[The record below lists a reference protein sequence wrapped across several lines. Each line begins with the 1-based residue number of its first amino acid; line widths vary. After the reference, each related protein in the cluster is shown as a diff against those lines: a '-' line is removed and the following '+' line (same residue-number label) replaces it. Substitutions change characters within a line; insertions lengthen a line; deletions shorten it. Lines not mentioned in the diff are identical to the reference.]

1 VFLVASIS
9 AVLNRTL
16 FEPVIDYGEMISS
29 MASTLLEALKQL
41 SLLETARG
49 RELLARVIILDTEA
63 DNYRRM
69 IVEGGITRFADPV
82 VREDVRLLLR
92 MLDRVSEWIK
102 AGALHLDLV
111 PYLSVSSN
119 TRSKI
124 EELVKLAVS
133 GIQTLVKALRELVE
147 GNFEKALNLCL
158 EIEKIEENADRALHE
173 ARKSLIEEEKTLK
186 SVVQLMFLKDLIEDL
201 EKITDYEEDAGDVV
215 IALIHHLKTRTN
227 NVDGAVQHNKL

>member
-1 VFLVASIS
+1 VFLVASIG
-9 AVLNRTL
+9 AALNRNL
-16 FEPVIDYGEMISS
+16 FEPIIDYGEMISS

-41 SLLETARG
+41 SLLEAARG

-63 DNYRRM
+63 DNYRRR
-69 IVEGGITRFADPV
+69 IVEDEITRFADPV
-82 VREDVRLLLR
+82 VREDIRLLIR

-147 GNFEKALNLCL
+147 GNFEKALSLCL
-158 EIEKIEENADRALHE
+158 EIERIEENADRVLHE
-173 ARKSLIEEEKTLK
+173 ARKSLIGEEKALK
-186 SVVQLMFLKDLIEDL
+186 SIVQLMFLKDLIEDL

-227 NVDGAVQHNKL
+227 NIGSTVQHNRL